1 MRHYSSLLF
10 LFVVLPFFGQQ
21 KLTLEECQIAVTK
34 NYPLA
39 KQLDLYTQK
48 GNFEKKVI
56 EKGNL
61 PKVDVNAQ
69 ATYQSDVIEFPFSM
83 PNTSIKPLN
92 KDQYRATLDVQQ
104 LIYNGGLIKAN
115 SELKDIQIQNAKQ
128 QVNVSLYQLK
138 TKVNFSFMT
147 VLMLQEQNELSIAK
161 KDLLTNKIKE
171 VHSGVKN
178 GMLLPSSEYVLQA
191 ELIKV
196 NQLLAENNLS
206 KQKEIKN
213 LEQLTVTPIAATTIF
228 EKPTHFSTNE
238 IRPELELFEIQR
250 ENLEKSKELLSKS
263 KLPKLNAFGQLGYG
277 NPGLNMLDNSFQ
289 DFYMVGLKLNWNV
302 FDWNKS
308 QKEKAALDV
317 AKEVIQTEKETFETT
332 IAIQLNEVQ
341 TDIEKLTAAIQSDTE
356 IIKLR
361 EKVLSASDSQLK
373 NGAIT
378 SSDYLTELTQLFDAK
393 SAQKMHEIQLQL
405 AQLNY
410 KIIKGN

>member
-48 GNFEKKVI
+48 GNYEKKVI
-56 EKGNL
+56 ERGNL

-213 LEQLTVTPIAATTIF
+213 LEQLTFTTISETTIF

-263 KLPKLNAFGQLGYG
+263 KLPKINAFGQLGYG

-308 QKEKAALDV
+308 KIEKSSLDI
-317 AKEVIQTEKETFETT
+317 AKELVQTEKETFETNS
-332 IAIQLNEVQ
+332 AIQLNEVQ
-341 TDIEKLTAAIQSDTE
+341 TEIEKLTLAIQSDTE
-356 IIKLR
+356 IIELR
-361 EKVLSASDSQLK
+361 EKVLRASDSQLK

-378 SSDYLTELTQLFDAK
+378 SSDYLIELTQLFDAK
-393 SAQKMHEIQLQL
+393 SAQKVHEIQLHL
-405 AQLNY
+405 VQLNY
-410 KIIKGN
+410 QIIKGN

>member
-39 KQLDLYTQK
+39 KQLNLYTQK

-83 PNTSIKPLN
+83 PNTSIKSLN

-147 VLMLQEQNELSIAK
+147 VLLLQEQNELLIAK

-171 VHSGVKN
+171 VRSGVKN

-341 TDIEKLTAAIQSDTE
+341 TDIEKLTAAIQSDIE
-356 IIKLR
+356 IIQLR

>member
-1 MRHYSSLLF
+1 M
-10 LFVVLPFFGQQ
+10 
-21 KLTLEECQIAVTK
+21 
-34 NYPLA
+34 
-39 KQLDLYTQK
+39 
-48 GNFEKKVI
+48 
-56 EKGNL
+56 
-61 PKVDVNAQ
+61 
-69 ATYQSDVIEFPFSM
+69 
-83 PNTSIKPLN
+83 
-92 KDQYRATLDVQQ
+92 
-104 LIYNGGLIKAN
+104 
-115 SELKDIQIQNAKQ
+115 
-128 QVNVSLYQLK
+128 
-138 TKVNFSFMT
+138 
-147 VLMLQEQNELSIAK
+147 
-161 KDLLTNKIKE
+161 
-171 VHSGVKN
+171 
-178 GMLLPSSEYVLQA
+178 
-191 ELIKV
+191 
-196 NQLLAENNLS
+196 
-206 KQKEIKN
+206 
-213 LEQLTVTPIAATTIF
+213 
-228 EKPTHFSTNE
+228 
-238 IRPELELFEIQR
+238 FEIQR

-341 TDIEKLTAAIQSDTE
+341 TDIEKLTAAIQSDIE
-356 IIKLR
+356 IIQLR

>member
-39 KQLDLYTQK
+39 KQLNLYTQK

-83 PNTSIKPLN
+83 PNTSIKSLN

-147 VLMLQEQNELSIAK
+147 VLLLQEQNELLIAK

-213 LEQLTVTPIAATTIF
+213 LEQLTFTTISETTIF

-356 IIKLR
+356 IIQLR

>member
-1 MRHYSSLLF
+1 MKHYSSLLF

-21 KLTLEECQIAVTK
+21 KLTLEACQTALAN
-34 NYPLA
+34 NYALV
-39 KQLDLYTQK
+39 KQLDLYTEK
-48 GNFEKKVI
+48 GNFEQQALAKAH
-56 EKGNL
+56 L

-83 PNTSIKPLN
+83 PNTSIKPLY

-115 SELKDIQIQNAKQ
+115 SELKTIQIQNAKQ
-128 QVNVSLYQLK
+128 QVHVSLYQLK

-147 VLMLQEQNELSIAK
+147 VLLLQEQNELLVAK

-341 TDIEKLTAAIQSDTE
+341 TDIEKLTAAIQSDIE
-356 IIKLR
+356 IIQLR

>member
-10 LFVVLPFFGQQ
+10 LFVMLPFFGQQ

-128 QVNVSLYQLK
+128 LVNVSLYQLK

-147 VLMLQEQNELSIAK
+147 VLLLQEQNELLIAK

-191 ELIKV
+191 ELLKV

-213 LEQLTVTPIAATTIF
+213 LEQLTFTTISETTIF

-263 KLPKLNAFGQLGYG
+263 KLPKINAFGQLGYG

-308 QKEKAALDV
+308 KIEKSSLDI
-317 AKEVIQTEKETFETT
+317 AKELVQTEKETFETNS
-332 IAIQLNEVQ
+332 AIQLNEVQ
-341 TDIEKLTAAIQSDTE
+341 TDIEKLTLAIQSDTE
-356 IIKLR
+356 IIELR
-361 EKVLSASDSQLK
+361 EKVLRASDSQLK

-393 SAQKMHEIQLQL
+393 SAQKVHEIQLHL

-410 KIIKGN
+410 QIIKGN

>member
-1 MRHYSSLLF
+1 MKHYSSILF
-10 LFVVLPFFGQQ
+10 LFVMLPFFGQQ
-21 KLTLEECQIAVTK
+21 KLTLDECQTAVTK

-48 GNFEKKVI
+48 GNFEKQAI
-56 EKGNL
+56 EKGNF
-61 PKVDVNAQ
+61 PKIDINAQ

-92 KDQYRATLDVQQ
+92 KEQYRATLDVQQ

-115 SELKDIQIQNAKQ
+115 SELKDIQIQNVKQ

-147 VLMLQEQNELSIAK
+147 ILLLQEQNELLVAK
-161 KDLLTNKIKE
+161 KELLTNKIKE

-191 ELIKV
+191 ELAKV
-196 NQLLAENNLS
+196 NQTLAENNLN
-206 KQKEIKN
+206 KQKEIQN
-213 LEQLTVTPIAATTIF
+213 LEKLTFTTISRETFF
-228 EKPTHFSTNE
+228 ETPTEFSTSE
-238 IRPELELFEIQR
+238 SRPELELFEIQR
-250 ENLEKSKELLSKS
+250 EQVEKSKELLSKS

-289 DFYMVGLKLNWNV
+289 DFYIVGLKLNWNV

-308 QKEKAALDV
+308 KNEKASLDI
-317 AKEVIQTEKETFETT
+317 AKELVQTEKETFETN

-341 TDIEKLTAAIQSDTE
+341 TEIEKLTLAIQSDTE
-356 IIKLR
+356 IIELR
-361 EKVLSASDSQLK
+361 EKVLRASNSQLK

-393 SAQKMHEIQLQL
+393 SAQKMHEIQLHL

-410 KIIKGN
+410 QIIKGN

>member
-39 KQLDLYTQK
+39 KQLNLYTQK

-147 VLMLQEQNELSIAK
+147 VLLLQEQNELLIAK

-171 VHSGVKN
+171 VRSGVKN

-206 KQKEIKN
+206 KLKEIKN

-341 TDIEKLTAAIQSDTE
+341 TDIEKLTAAIQSDIE
-356 IIKLR
+356 IIQLR